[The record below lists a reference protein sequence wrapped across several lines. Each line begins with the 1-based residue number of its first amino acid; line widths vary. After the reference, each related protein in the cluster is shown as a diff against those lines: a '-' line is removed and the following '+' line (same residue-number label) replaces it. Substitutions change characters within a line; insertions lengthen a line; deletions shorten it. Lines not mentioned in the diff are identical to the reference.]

1 MKLYSWRDK
10 TEVGSLYK
18 SQMLVELKII
28 AEGFEMKFKYKI
40 YWKQPLT
47 IIGRDVLFNTYV
59 PITNSS
65 HRKSRVA
72 ASFIY
77 M

>member
-40 YWKQPLT
+40 DWKQPLT
-47 IIGRDVLFNTYV
+47 IIGNDVLFNNYV
-59 PITNSS
+59 QITNSS